1 MNLFWISFLLLSL
14 VGGFFLAV
22 RKSKRIKSGFL
33 PKAWKRIL
41 AEEIAFYAKLEKEDR
56 KLFERKVASFLRST
70 KISAAETVLEDI
82 DRLLVAA
89 GAVIP
94 IFRLKGWR
102 YPDLNE
108 VVVYGESFN
117 RRFAAAQDGSKVD
130 GLLGTGA
137 MEGKMFLSQTA
148 LRKGFAQELDGN
160 NAAIHEF
167 VHLIDKLD
175 GSVDGVPAS
184 LMPRQY
190 VLPWLNLVGTKMSEM
205 KEGRSDLNAY
215 GATNQGEF
223 LAVASEY
230 FFEDPAKMKRRHPE
244 LHETLKRIFRQ
255 KQ

>member
-1 MNLFWISFLLLSL
+1 MLFCALFLI
-14 VGGFFLAV
+14 
-22 RKSKRIKSGFL
+22 RRRHKRIKSGFL
-33 PKAWKRIL
+33 PKAWMRIL
-41 AEEIAFYAKLEKEDR
+41 TEKVTFYSELEKEDR
-56 KLFERKVASFLRST
+56 KLFERKVTEFLRST
-70 KISAAETVLEDI
+70 TISAAKTDLRDL

-108 VVVYGESFN
+108 VVVYGKSFN
-117 RRFAAAQDGSKVD
+117 KRFEAAQDGSIVD

-205 KEGRSDLNAY
+205 KEGKSDLNAY

-230 FFEDPAKMKRRHPE
+230 FFEDPEKMRHRHPE

-255 KQ
+255 KQEADE